1 MHLKFWKMH
10 LLTLNNAKTIKGE
23 KKGILTGILYLAPA
37 SISGWEVCPKRS
49 DGCTKACL
57 YTAGHGAF
65 TTVQTARIN
74 RTKMF
79 FEKRDMFMDLLNKD
93 INSLVKKA
101 KKLSYLPTVR
111 LNGTSDIEW
120 TRFGI
125 MEKFPDIRFYDYTK
139 VANRFDKELPENY
152 HLTFSRNESNDDEV
166 ELLLTKNV
174 NIAVVFDTKKEDAL
188 PLEWKNR
195 KVIDGDIDDVR
206 WLDEKGVIV
215 GLRAKGRGKKDNS
228 GFVIKTK

>member
-1 MHLKFWKMH
+1 MH

-125 MEKFPDIRFYDYTK
+125 IKKFPDIRFYDYTK

-195 KVIDGDIDDVR
+195 KVIDGDVDDVR

>member
-101 KKLSYLPTVR
+101 KKLSYLPTIR

-139 VANRFDKELPENY
+139 VANRFDKEIPENY
-152 HLTFSRNESNDDEV
+152 YLTFSRNESNDDEV

-195 KVIDGDIDDVR
+195 KVIDGDVDDVR

>member
-101 KKLSYLPTVR
+101 KKLSYLPTIR

-195 KVIDGDIDDVR
+195 KVIDGDVDDVR

>member
-1 MHLKFWKMH
+1 MH

-101 KKLSYLPTVR
+101 KKLSYLPTIR

-139 VANRFDKELPENY
+139 VANRFDKEIPENY
-152 HLTFSRNESNDDEV
+152 YLTFSRNESNDDEV

-195 KVIDGDIDDVR
+195 KVIDGDVDDVR

>member
-1 MHLKFWKMH
+1 MRLKFWKMH

-101 KKLSYLPTVR
+101 KKLSYLPTIR

-139 VANRFDKELPENY
+139 VANRFDKEIPENY

-215 GLRAKGRGKKDNS
+215 GLRAKGKGKKDNS

>member
-1 MHLKFWKMH
+1 MH

-101 KKLSYLPTVR
+101 KKLSYLPTIR

-195 KVIDGDIDDVR
+195 KVIDGDVDDVR

>member
-101 KKLSYLPTVR
+101 KKLSYLPTIR